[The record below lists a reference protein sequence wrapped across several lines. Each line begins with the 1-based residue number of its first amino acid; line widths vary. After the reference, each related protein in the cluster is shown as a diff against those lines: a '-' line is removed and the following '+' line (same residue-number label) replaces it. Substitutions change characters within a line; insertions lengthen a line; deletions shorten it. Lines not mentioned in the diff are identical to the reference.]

1 MLTEDVEQ
9 SELSNRGNAKW
20 DNSLENGLTFSYK
33 VNHISTFDSAIPLP
47 RSAPK
52 RNETLGP
59 QRFMQKSGELY
70 S

>member
-9 SELSNRGNAKW
+9 SEDSATEGMQMGQLFGKW
-20 DNSLENGLTFSYK
+20 FDFSYS

-52 RNETLGP
+52 
-59 QRFMQKSGELY
+59 K
-70 S
+70 